1 MLQAMNTGHDGS
13 LTTIHANSSRDAVA
27 RLEVMVSMANSGM
40 QMQSIRQQ
48 IASSVNL
55 LIQAARLSD
64 GTRRVTSITEITGME
79 GSIVSLQEI
88 FAFEKQGLDPDRK
101 VKGRFVATGVRPKFS
116 EKLEAQGIHLPPELF
131 SEEMQI

>member
-1 MLQAMNTGHDGS
+1 
-13 LTTIHANSSRDAVA
+13 
-27 RLEVMVSMANSGM
+27 MVSMANSGM
-40 QMQSIRQQ
+40 QMASIRQQ

-64 GTRRVTSITEITGME
+64 GSRRVTSITEITGME

-88 FAFEKQGLDPDRK
+88 FAFEKQGLDPDRR
-101 VKGRFVATGVRPKFS
+101 VKGRFLATGVRPKFS
-116 EKLEAQGIHLPPELF
+116 EKLQAQGIHLPLELF